1 MSKQSHR
8 CPICLRIT
16 WDHDDDEAKNCKSQM
31 AQRSSN
37 LRRANFPREV
47 KSGQWNV
54 NKDCVLDVKNT
65 GFMPTFITSIVGVMI
80 VWKIAQC
87 YALNAMV
94 MSPT

>member
-1 MSKQSHR
+1 MCVRFVTEVILFIPTKREKYANVKWRKDLQILGGHISH
-8 CPICLRIT
+8 PKL
-16 WDHDDDEAKNCKSQM
+16 
-31 AQRSSN
+31 
-37 LRRANFPREV
+37 

-54 NKDCVLDVKNT
+54 NEDCVLVVKNT

>member
-1 MSKQSHR
+1 MMRQTIVNLKWRKDLQILGGQIFH
-8 CPICLRIT
+8 
-16 WDHDDDEAKNCKSQM
+16 AK
-31 AQRSSN
+31 
-37 LRRANFPREV
+37 L

-54 NKDCVLDVKNT
+54 NEDCVLDVKNT